1 MTVHIILGQMNV
13 NISKNKHPTS
23 KQQTKKRQISP
34 AVLQALREGNH
45 LAYEKVYL
53 HYVSSVKN
61 FLTRLTRSK
70 QTAEEITQEVF
81 VTIWERREN
90 IDPRKNISGY
100 LYVIAK
106 NFALKYF
113 KKNQILFDNEF
124 QVKENPLLDIA
135 PDEILIAKE
144 KELLTEIAV
153 KKMPAKRRKVYELSR
168 KDGLTN
174 SEIAEKL
181 HISKNTVENHITS
194 ALKEIREVITLFT
207 FFIMCNKS
215 SIF

>member
-1 MTVHIILGQMNV
+1 MNI
-13 NISKNKHPTS
+13 NISKNKNYTS
-23 KQQTKKRQISP
+23 KQRNEKQDISP
-34 AVLQALREGNH
+34 TVLQALRDGNH

-61 FLTRLTRSK
+61 FLTMLTRSK

-81 VTIWERREN
+81 VTIWERRKN
-90 IDPRKNISGY
+90 IDPQKNISGY

-113 KKNQILFDNEF
+113 RKNQMLLGSEF
-124 QVKENPLLDIA
+124 QVMKNPLLDVA

-144 KELLTEIAV
+144 KALLTEIAV
-153 KKMPAKRRKVYELSR
+153 RKMPAQRRKVYELSR

-174 SEIAEKL
+174 SEIAERL
-181 HISKNTVENHITS
+181 QISKNTVENHITS
-194 ALKEIREVITLFT
+194 ALKDIREVITLFT
-207 FFIMCNKS
+207 FLIMCNKS